1 MQEKKTAAQAAQG
14 TLVNFVLLERPHWDR
29 AGMIRALKEEWGLP
43 VDGEKEPPAT
53 GNLVFDTDGMIV
65 AVALIDAPVPE
76 GEAEQQAKTNYWWPQ
91 AVQAAAAHQAHLLIT
106 VLPQDRPGRSRRQS
120 CSPR

>member
-65 AVALIDAPVPE
+65 AVALL
-76 GEAEQQAKTNYWWPQ
+76 N
-91 AVQAAAAHQAHLLIT
+91 L
-106 VLPQDRPGRSRRQS
+106 
-120 CSPR
+120 